1 MKNNKQ
7 GIPIIPLAVILVI
20 LVTVI
25 LLITGVSRNAAAS
38 EAVEVG
44 VNYLQSL
51 ENKDPAVIDAVRKQ
65 IQQDKLNAQRDALIA
80 QVTSGEVDVW
90 TMFQDFVILGDSRA
104 VGFYYFDFLEQSRV
118 LAGGGDTIRNIEL
131 HMDEIVA
138 LNPSYIF
145 LCYGLNDTSIGYWDT
160 KEEYCAEYMQI
171 VDTLNERLPDAT
183 VIISSILPARDPA
196 FQRSKKWYNIPEW
209 STAVEAACKEHGVI
223 FVNNDAICQTYAN
236 LWQTD
241 GIHVRPEFYPYWASN
256 LITAMLMGDS
266 E

>member
-7 GIPIIPLAVILVI
+7 GIPIIPLAVILVV

-44 VNYLQSL
+44 INYLQSL
-51 ENKDPAVIDAVRKQ
+51 ENKDPAAVDAVRKQ

-160 KEEYCAEYMQI
+160 KEAYCAEYMQI

-209 STAVEAACKEHGVI
+209 SAAVEAACKEHGVI